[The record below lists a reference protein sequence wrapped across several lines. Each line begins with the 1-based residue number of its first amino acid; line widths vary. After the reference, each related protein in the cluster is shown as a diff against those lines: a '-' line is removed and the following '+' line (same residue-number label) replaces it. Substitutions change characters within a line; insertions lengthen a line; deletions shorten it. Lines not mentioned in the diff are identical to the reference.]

1 MKNKLNTIKEI
12 VVWLIVIFAIGMMI
26 FTIFSVSTFDQNDRS
41 VFGYKFFIS
50 RSDSMSATDFDA
62 GDVIFVKNVDP
73 ATLKE
78 GDIIAYTSQNDAS
91 YGETITHKIR
101 EVTTDENGNPGF
113 ITYGTT
119 TDTNDETIVTYEYV
133 IGKYVGKIP
142 NIGRFFAFLKTIPGY
157 LICILLPFLLLIGY
171 YGWKSVKLFK
181 KYRKEQE
188 EELQAEK
195 DKVAEE
201 KRQSEEMM
209 KELQSLRSQ
218 LAAKEGAQQEQQVQQ
233 QFEVQQQ
240 PMQTVEVPQQVQAQ
254 PRPAQPTPQNVPQQ
268 PVQQEAAPRT
278 TQPAQP
284 QARPVA
290 QQQPQVQQPQTRPI
304 QQARPAQP
312 APQSVPQQPVQQEAS
327 PRPAQPTQ
335 QSQPAP
341 TRSVPQQVAQDRPAT
356 QQQAPKS
363 EPAPAHRINIEE
375 IFKSK

>member
-101 EVTTDENGNPGF
+101 EITTDENGDPGF

-142 NIGRFFAFLKTIPGY
+142 NIGSFFAFLKTIPGY

-254 PRPAQPTPQNVPQQ
+254 PRPAQRVPQQ
-268 PVQQEAAPRT
+268 PVQQEAAHRAAQAVQAQNR
-278 TQPAQP
+278 QPAQVQQQPQTRTIQPKRPQSAPQNVAQKPVQQETTARPAQPMQAQNRQPEQLQQSHQP
-284 QARPVA
+284 QARPS
-290 QQQPQVQQPQTRPI
+290 
-304 QQARPAQP
+304 QAA
-312 APQSVPQQPVQQEAS
+312 PQQP
-327 PRPAQPTQ
+327 
-335 QSQPAP
+335 
-341 TRSVPQQVAQDRPAT
+341 
-356 QQQAPKS
+356 APKS
-363 EPAPAHRINIEE
+363 EAAPTQRINIEE

>member
-78 GDIIAYTSQNDAS
+78 GNVIAYTSQNDAS

-101 EVTTDENGNPGF
+101 EVTTDENGDPGF

-142 NIGRFFAFLKTIPGY
+142 NIGSFFAFLKTIPGY

-181 KYRKEQE
+181 KYRQEQE

-209 KELQSLRSQ
+209 KELQNLRSQ
-218 LAAKEGAQQEQQVQQ
+218 LAAKEGAQQEQQVQ
-233 QFEVQQQ
+233 ES
-240 PMQTVEVPQQVQAQ
+240 
-254 PRPAQPTPQNVPQQ
+254 
-268 PVQQEAAPRT
+268 
-278 TQPAQP
+278 
-284 QARPVA
+284 
-290 QQQPQVQQPQTRPI
+290 
-304 QQARPAQP
+304 PAQP
-312 APQSVPQQPVQQEAS
+312 APQSVPQQPQVQQPVQQPQQPIPPVQQSKPAPQVQQQPQVQRSQTRTIQPERSQSAPQNVAQKPVQQETTT
-327 PRPAQPTQ
+327 RPAQPMQAKNRQTEQLQ
-335 QSQPAP
+335 QSHQPQARP
-341 TRSVPQQVAQDRPAT
+341 SQAAPQQP
-356 QQQAPKS
+356 APKS
-363 EPAPAHRINIEE
+363 ESASTHRINIEE

>member
-101 EVTTDENGNPGF
+101 EITTDENGDPGF

-142 NIGRFFAFLKTIPGY
+142 NIGSFFAFLKTIPGY

-218 LAAKEGAQQEQQVQQ
+218 LAAKEGAQQPIPQMQQSK
-233 QFEVQQQ
+233 
-240 PMQTVEVPQQVQAQ
+240 
-254 PRPAQPTPQNVPQQ
+254 PA
-268 PVQQEAAPRT
+268 
-278 TQPAQP
+278 
-284 QARPVA
+284 
-290 QQQPQVQQPQTRPI
+290 PQVQPQTRTI
-304 QQARPAQP
+304 QQARPLQP

-327 PRPAQPTQ
+327 PRTAQPMQAQNRQPEQLQ
-335 QSQPAP
+335 QSHQPQARP
-341 TRSVPQQVAQDRPAT
+341 SQAAPQQP
-356 QQQAPKS
+356 APKS
-363 EPAPAHRINIEE
+363 EAAPTQRINIEE

>member
-101 EVTTDENGNPGF
+101 EVTTDENGDPGF

-142 NIGRFFAFLKTIPGY
+142 NIGSFFAFLKTIPGY

-218 LAAKEGAQQEQQVQQ
+218 LAAKEGAQQEQPVQQ

-254 PRPAQPTPQNVPQQ
+254 PRPAQRVPQQ
-268 PVQQEAAPRT
+268 PVQQEAAHRAAQAVQAQNR
-278 TQPAQP
+278 QPEQLQQSHQP
-284 QARPVA
+284 QARPS
-290 QQQPQVQQPQTRPI
+290 
-304 QQARPAQP
+304 QAA
-312 APQSVPQQPVQQEAS
+312 PQQP
-327 PRPAQPTQ
+327 
-335 QSQPAP
+335 
-341 TRSVPQQVAQDRPAT
+341 
-356 QQQAPKS
+356 APKS

-375 IFKSK
+375 IFRLK